1 MRSLLLSMLC
11 FSWSA
16 AGAIVVM
23 DDNGQEV
30 RLEQPTQR
38 IVSLAPNIT
47 EVLFYIGAGEQI
59 VGADEYSNYPQA
71 AKSILRVNNH
81 AAANYELILSLKP
94 DLVIAW
100 QSGNGDKIINPLR
113 KLGIPVFVVET
124 RKMEAIP
131 NLLRRFGQLT
141 GNQDSAEQ
149 RANEFS
155 QRLEALRAAQ
165 SNKPPVRTFYQIWD
179 EPLITLNGKHMVSDV
194 ISLCGGENIFADAA
208 PLVPY
213 VNIESVVAA
222 DPQMIIAGGS
232 QQEQPRWYSSWQQWQ
247 GISAVINKQIY
258 LVPSDLMQR
267 HSARILEGAEIMCD
281 YMDSARGKIR
291 KAPAATHIKRPRP
304 IKKPLTMLA
313 ASNVPFF
320 HFVKS
325 E

>member
-1 MRSLLLSMLC
+1 MRSWMLLLLC
-11 FSWSA
+11 MALPA
-16 AGAIVVM
+16 AGTVVVV

-38 IVSLAPNIT
+38 IISLAPNIT

-59 VGADEYSNYPQA
+59 VGADEYSNYPEA

-100 QSGNGDKIINPLR
+100 QTGNGDKIINPLR

-124 RKMEAIP
+124 SKMEAIP
-131 NLLRRFGQLT
+131 NLFRRFGQLT
-141 GNQDSAEQ
+141 GNRDKAEHL
-149 RANEFS
+149 AENFN
-155 QRLEALRAAQ
+155 QRLKALGAAQ
-165 SNKPPVRTFYQIWD
+165 INKPLVRTFYQIWD

-194 ISLCGGENIFADAA
+194 ITLCGGENIFADAA

-232 QQEQPRWYSSWQQWQ
+232 QEEQSRWYSIWQQWR
-247 GISAVINKQIY
+247 GISAVINKQMY
-258 LVPSDLMQR
+258 LIPSDLMQR
-267 HSARILEGAEIMCD
+267 HSVRILEGAEMMCD
-281 YMDSARGKIR
+281 YMDRARGQ
-291 KAPAATHIKRPRP
+291 
-304 IKKPLTMLA
+304 
-313 ASNVPFF
+313 
-320 HFVKS
+320 
-325 E
+325 